1 MGCLS
6 SFWPEHCTGLAR
18 PCYNTVKGGKQ
29 METVYFD
36 APKDCIGIA
45 LSGKQV
51 VYTGLEIHREPVR
64 YRGCQALAPFLKE
77 DFHFYFEDEEPQ
89 IPIYAVPQ
97 VLILGHDSDGGWFA
111 STRMDVRL
119 EEDFPLFYIS
129 REGRVYQVEGESS
142 RLLTGTFRWREC
154 LRPSDAVKLYP
165 SRAMARR
172 DFEIHDLAE
181 LDLPGLPGQAKQS
194 RQTGQGG

>member
-1 MGCLS
+1 
-6 SFWPEHCTGLAR
+6 
-18 PCYNTVKGGKQ
+18 

-129 REGRVYQVEGESS
+129 REGRVY
-142 RLLTGTFRWREC
+142 TRW
-154 LRPSDAVKLYP
+154 KG
-165 SRAMARR
+165 RAA
-172 DFEIHDLAE
+172 
-181 LDLPGLPGQAKQS
+181 GC
-194 RQTGQGG
+194 